1 MIPNLSY
8 LHFILLQGYIC
19 VFRACVNLP
28 RHTVWLLAQNVC
40 TSVWQQCY
48 EAIMLT
54 MMFGTSQSVNKFFH
68 AKVNKVMIKKQ
79 DRPIVDHPHGRFLL
93 CFMFL
98 C

>member
-1 MIPNLSY
+1 
-8 LHFILLQGYIC
+8 
-19 VFRACVNLP
+19 
-28 RHTVWLLAQNVC
+28 
-40 TSVWQQCY
+40 
-48 EAIMLT
+48 MLT